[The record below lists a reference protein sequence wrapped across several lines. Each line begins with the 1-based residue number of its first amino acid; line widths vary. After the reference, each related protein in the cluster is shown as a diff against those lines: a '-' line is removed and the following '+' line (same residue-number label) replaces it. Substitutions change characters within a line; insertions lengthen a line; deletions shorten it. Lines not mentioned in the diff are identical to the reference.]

1 MLSKLK
7 PYYPQVSS
15 TVFARKTL
23 PSLAMNLKKT
33 VQEVVDKATFIS
45 FTTDMWTSRFT
56 QDSFIA
62 FTGHMIASDN
72 TSIETLLLGC
82 KYFPEAHTSANITQA
97 IEDIIREYKIPRS
110 KIGAVVSD
118 NAHNVIKGVRD
129 TGLNGFGCLLHR
141 IHLVVQNSLKR
152 MDGIGTMISKCRR
165 IVQMVHKSAVAK
177 KSLNLQQERLQK
189 KTRRLKQEICT
200 R

>member
-1 MLSKLK
+1 M
-7 PYYPQVSS
+7 
-15 TVFARKTL
+15 
-23 PSLAMNLKKT
+23 
-33 VQEVVDKATFIS
+33 VDKADFIS
-45 FTTDMWTSRFT
+45 FTTDMWTSKFT

-72 TSIETLLLGC
+72 TATETLLLGC
-82 KYFPEAHTSANITQA
+82 KYFPEAHTSKNITQA

-118 NAHNVIKGVRD
+118 NAYNVVKGVRD

-141 IHLVVQNSLKR
+141 IHLVIRDSLKE
-152 MDGIGTMISKCRR
+152 MDGLGTMITKCRK
-165 IVQMVHKSAVAK
+165 IVQLVHKSGVAK
-177 KSLNLQQERLQK
+177 RSLNLHQERLQK
-189 KTRRLKQEICT
+189 DTRRLKQEICT